1 MSDMNLYEP
10 NQNPNQGSNPNQYPN
25 PYQPETPKKPGGMG
39 PKGIIALVIACAV
52 LFTAVGFGGG
62 WIWRH
67 NMQGSQTASAD
78 SSATDEDSTPTS
90 DELAL
95 RMAQTEEG
103 ALTTP
108 EIVEENG

>member
-25 PYQPETPKKPGGMG
+25 SYQPETPKKPGGMG
-39 PKGIIALVIACAV
+39 PKGLVALVIACAV

-67 NMQGSQTASAD
+67 NMQGS
-78 SSATDEDSTPTS
+78 
-90 DELAL
+90 
-95 RMAQTEEG
+95 
-103 ALTTP
+103 
-108 EIVEENG
+108 